1 MKFETVIDTKE
12 LCEMT
17 KAAIRFGPKV
27 VARANRDAIDKGKTE
42 LGREVAKRY
51 NMTQKEF
58 KNYVRSKYDRIEVES
73 HLLTVGTD
81 THFSHTPKKYESQKG
96 KKIKE
101 RNNGKKATATI
112 KKKGKKV
119 IKHGFILNPNRVKNG
134 AKVMLWIKEGKKYTP
149 YRSVSAAQMASN
161 EDVKN
166 ATLEAMAKKQEERL
180 EHYMNL
186 EMKKYANH

>member
-1 MKFETVIDTKE
+1 MRFETVLDTKE

-27 VARANRDAIDKGKTE
+27 VERANRDAINKGKTE

-81 THFSHTPKKYESQKG
+81 THFSHTPKNYESQKG

-101 RNNGKKATATI
+101 RNRGRAATVTI
-112 KKKGKKV
+112 KKKGKKTV
-119 IKHGFILNPNRVKNG
+119 RHGFILNPSKVKNG
-134 AKVMLWIKEGKKYTP
+134 AKVMLWIKEGKKFEP

-161 EDVKN
+161 KDVKN

-186 EMKKYANH
+186 EMEKYANH